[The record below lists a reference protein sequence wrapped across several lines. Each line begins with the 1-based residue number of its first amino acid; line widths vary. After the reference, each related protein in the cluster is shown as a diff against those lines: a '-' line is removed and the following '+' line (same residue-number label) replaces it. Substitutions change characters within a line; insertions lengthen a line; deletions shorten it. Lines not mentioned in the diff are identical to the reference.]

1 MKAITWILFL
11 LSCGLTITGI
21 IILAVGA
28 TVKTVYTEYSYFL
41 DDKYFSLPN
50 MLIATGA
57 IIFFISFFGC
67 CGAFKE
73 SWVMLSIFSVLLVV
87 VFIFEFS
94 AGIAGYV
101 LRDKTISYL
110 ENTLQENLKSYN
122 SSTHDIWDLIQS
134 KFECC
139 GATSYEDW
147 STVLSGYQLPVSC
160 CPEKSGT
167 TGVFYCNSYTTSA
180 TTTSTTQSIT
190 EGSSTTSVS
199 TSSTTEAVSSTTA
212 ASTTSTAEASSST
225 TTASPASTTEAS
237 SSTASVSTSSTS
249 ESTIPSSTAEPNPLP
264 SGPGRRRRDVL
275 AEDPTPTTPP
285 PESTSTPYQTGCA
298 TAFGSFIKKHAVQIG
313 GCALG
318 LAIIQ
323 ILGIIFSCYMVR
335 QLKNSYY
342 ST

>member
-1 MKAITWILFL
+1 MN
-11 LSCGLTITGI
+11 LSCTSTTIKYLIFIFNFFFLITGI

-190 EGSSTTSVS
+190 EG
-199 TSSTTEAVSSTTA
+199 
-212 ASTTSTAEASSST
+212 
-225 TTASPASTTEAS
+225 
-237 SSTASVSTSSTS
+237 
-249 ESTIPSSTAEPNPLP
+249 
-264 SGPGRRRRDVL
+264 PGRRRRDVL